1 MVRLGKTARGALG
14 TRGPPRQDTGLC
26 HGSRKSPRRL
36 ASQAAQWR
44 DPERSQPCPPA
55 GLRGRPALTAEA
67 RAGHKAS
74 LSLGRRPPGP
84 DGKPEP
90 LRAVGTGQTA
100 SEQHALRTRRA
111 SSPLSPRPRPRS
123 ATARGALGPAHCA
136 ATPWGGPGAGGSILL
151 QQETRHVAYV
161 GQEPGLRPRVWGAR
175 CSDSQREAAWPPHLS
190 SSRLQHGN
198 GLVAHRASR
207 AGGCRAG
214 VPRRRGA
221 AGRGAWRAPP
231 HPGGA
236 AGLPSRSSCCPHV
249 PTLRLLRKGKGEAA
263 SV

>member
-1 MVRLGKTARGALG
+1 M
-14 TRGPPRQDTGLC
+14 
-26 HGSRKSPRRL
+26 
-36 ASQAAQWR
+36 
-44 DPERSQPCPPA
+44 
-55 GLRGRPALTAEA
+55 
-67 RAGHKAS
+67 GHKAS
-74 LSLGRRPPGP
+74 LSLGRRPPAPTANPSRCGP
-84 DGKPEP
+84 RERGRQRQSSTRFKRGAPPAGSRPVHGPE
-90 LRAVGTGQTA
+90 A
-100 SEQHALRTRRA
+100 
-111 SSPLSPRPRPRS
+111 PRPEVLLAPR
-123 ATARGALGPAHCA
+123 TVLPPLGAALV
-136 ATPWGGPGAGGSILL
+136 PGAPSSFSRKHATSLTWG
-151 QQETRHVAYV
+151 V

-221 AGRGAWRAPP
+221 AGRGAWRTPP

-263 SV
+263 SA